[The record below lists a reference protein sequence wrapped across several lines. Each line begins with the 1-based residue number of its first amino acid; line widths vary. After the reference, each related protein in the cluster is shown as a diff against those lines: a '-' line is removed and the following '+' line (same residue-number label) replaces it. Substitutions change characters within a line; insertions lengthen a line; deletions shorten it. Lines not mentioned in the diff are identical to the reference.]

1 VSIYLTTVTT
11 IVAHRN
17 RDDHYYQ
24 LQSERSRIQLEKEAL
39 EKAHQALLEE
49 QRTLQSQLD
58 DALSEREDAFAR
70 ARELS
75 HQADTRRSDKAD
87 VMLKAEMDRLRADL
101 YVVELRLELRLPYC
115 PLSRQKSEENLAITE
130 SELEKQTRVVADLTH
145 RVEELQNYAAEA
157 ARLKDQV
164 DE

>member
-1 VSIYLTTVTT
+1 MVIVT
-11 IVAHRN
+11 HRN

-58 DALSEREDAFAR
+58 DALSERHDALAR

-87 VMLKAEMDRLRADL
+87 VIMKVEMDRLRAEL
-101 YVVELRLELRLPYC
+101 YVFGLRLELRSLYRL
-115 PLSRQKSEENLAITE
+115 LSRQKSEENLAISE
-130 SELEKQTRVVADLTH
+130 SELEKQTKVVADLTH
-145 RVEELQNYAAEA
+145 QVDELQNYAAEA

>member
-1 VSIYLTTVTT
+1 MM

-17 RDDHYYQ
+17 RDDYYYQ

-58 DALSEREDAFAR
+58 DALSERDDAFAR

-75 HQADTRRSDKAD
+75 HQADTRRNDKAD
-87 VMLKAEMDRLRADL
+87 VIVKAEMDRLRAEL
-101 YVVELRLELRLPYC
+101 YVVGLRLVLRLPYH
-115 PLSRQKSEENLAITE
+115 LFSRQKSEENLAISE
-130 SELEKQTRVVADLTH
+130 SELEKQTSVVADLTH
-145 RVEELQNYAAEA
+145 RVDELQTYAAEA